1 MPKKIFTGPRLVLIL
16 LLVALAIGGWLM
28 IRKPAVEVDTA
39 LVQRGAMTVT
49 IDDQGETRVR
59 ELYTIAAPVTG
70 ELLRLDH
77 KPGTAV
83 AAGTV
88 LAEIA
93 PIRPSLIDRRSYDET
108 LDRIGGLQAELAAAR
123 ARVQEARASE
133 QLARSNAQRIEA
145 LAARGFA
152 ARAQIDAARS
162 ALQGARA
169 ARTAAEQGADAALH
183 GLRATEATL
192 RAGTGS
198 APAGQVVQV
207 RAPIAGVVLSQLH
220 ESGGPVTAS
229 TPLLELGDPAQLEI
243 VAELLSADAV
253 RIAKGAAVEIAAWGG
268 DKPLQ
273 GRVRLV
279 EPLGFRKIS
288 ALGVEEQRVRVIID
302 LAGPQG
308 DWQRLGHGYRVGMRI
323 AQWAAPDVLQVPI
336 GALFRQ
342 GDGWAAYTI
351 DQDDRARLVR
361 VTVGQ
366 MNADTAEV
374 RTGLQTGQRVIVHP
388 GAKVTDGLRVAA
400 LD

>member
-16 LLVALAIGGWLM
+16 LLVALTIGGWLM
-28 IRKPAVEVDTA
+28 LRQPAVEVDTA
-39 LVQRGAMTVT
+39 LVQRGTMTVT

-93 PIRPSLIDRRSYDET
+93 PIRPSPIDRRSYDET

-133 QLARSNAQRIEA
+133 QLARSNAQRVEA

-162 ALQGARA
+162 ALQAARA

-192 RAGTGS
+192 RTGTGS

-207 RAPIAGVVLSQLH
+207 RAPIAGVVLTQLH

-308 DWQRLGHGYRVGMRI
+308 DWQRLGHGYRVGVRI
-323 AQWAAPDVLQVPI
+323 AQWSAPDVLQVPI

-342 GDGWAAYTI
+342 GDGWAAYII
-351 DQDDRARLVR
+351 DQDERARLVR

-374 RTGLQTGQRVIVHP
+374 RAGLRAGQRVIVHP
-388 GAKVTDGLRVAA
+388 GAKVADGLRVEA

>member
-1 MPKKIFTGPRLVLIL
+1 MPKKILTGPRLVLIL
-16 LLVALAIGGWLM
+16 LLAALAIGGWLM
-28 IRKPAVEVDTA
+28 IRKPAIEVDTGR
-39 LVQRGAMTVT
+39 VERGAMTVT

-77 KPGTAV
+77 EPGTV
-83 AAGTV
+83 VKAGAI
-88 LAEIA
+88 LAEIE
-93 PIRPSLIDRRSYDET
+93 PIRPSPVDRRSYDET

-133 QLARSNAQRIEA
+133 QLARTSCQRIES

-152 ARAQIDAARS
+152 SRAQIDAVRS

-169 ARTAAEQGADAALH
+169 ARVAAEQGADAALH
-183 GLRATEATL
+183 GLRATEASL
-192 RAGTGS
+192 RGGS
-198 APAGQVVQV
+198 DRAPAGQVVQV

-229 TPLLELGDPAQLEI
+229 TPLLEIGDPTQLEI

-268 DKPLQ
+268 DRPLQ
-273 GRVRLV
+273 GKVRLV

-302 LAGPQG
+302 LAGPPAE
-308 DWQRLGHGYRVGMRI
+308 WQRLGHGYRVGVRI
-323 AQWAAPDVLQVPI
+323 AQWTAADVLQVPI

-351 DQDDRARLVR
+351 DQDNRARLVQ
-361 VTVGQ
+361 VSVGQ
-366 MNADTAEV
+366 MNAETAEV
-374 RTGLQTGQRVIVHP
+374 RAGLKAGQRVILHP
-388 GAKVTDGLRVAA
+388 GAKVTDGLRVQAI
-400 LD
+400 D

>member
-16 LLVALAIGGWLM
+16 LLAALVIGSWLM

-59 ELYTIAAPVTG
+59 DLYLIAAPVTG

-83 AAGTV
+83 AAGAV

-93 PIRPSLIDRRSYDET
+93 PIRPSPIDRRSYDET

-145 LAARGFA
+145 LASRGFA

-207 RAPIAGVVLSQLH
+207 RAPIVGVVLSQLH

-308 DWQRLGHGYRVGMRI
+308 DWQRLGHGYRVGVRI
-323 AQWAAPDVLQVPI
+323 AQWAAPDVLQMPI

-374 RTGLQTGQRVIVHP
+374 RAGLQAGQRVIVHP